1 MNEWKNKILGE
12 LGFTYAGLSGKTIKD
27 FGKGKPFIPYM
38 NIFTNS
44 KIDTTFINYV
54 QVHPSEKQN
63 VVKNGD
69 LFFTTSSET
78 IEEVGMTSVLLEE
91 VGECYLNSFCF
102 GFRLYNNEDLL
113 PEFAPYLF
121 RGNVVRKRISD
132 LGQGS
137 TRYNLPKTELLK
149 KLELNLPPLTS
160 QRQIA
165 KILSTAD
172 AVIEKTQAAIDKY
185 KAIKKGMLQDLFT
198 RGIDITTGKLRPK
211 YEEAPELYKESKL
224 GWIPNEW
231 DVKPLEDITDYVD
244 YRGKTPPKSDFG
256 IYLVTARNIKNGI
269 IDYEISKEYIREDS
283 YESAMSRGKVKLGD
297 VLITTEAPMGNVAQI
312 DKEDIA
318 LAQRVIKYRG
328 FECKLN
334 NDFLSKFLM
343 SENFQRQLSA
353 ESTGS
358 TVLGIKGS
366 RLHKLIIVVPE
377 FDEQVIIAERIK
389 TVDKKIEFEQNYSL
403 KFQKIKSGL
412 MSDLL
417 SGKKRVVVKEEEVA

>member
-1 MNEWKNKILGE
+1 MN
-12 LGFTYAGLSGKTIKD
+12 Y
-27 FGKGKPFIPYM
+27 
-38 NIFTNS
+38 
-44 KIDTTFINYV
+44 
-54 QVHPSEKQN
+54 
-63 VVKNGD
+63 
-69 LFFTTSSET
+69 
-78 IEEVGMTSVLLEE
+78 
-91 VGECYLNSFCF
+91 
-102 GFRLYNNEDLL
+102 
-113 PEFAPYLF
+113 
-121 RGNVVRKRISD
+121 
-132 LGQGS
+132 
-137 TRYNLPKTELLK
+137 
-149 KLELNLPPLTS
+149 
-160 QRQIA
+160 
-165 KILSTAD
+165 
-172 AVIEKTQAAIDKY
+172 
-185 KAIKKGMLQDLFT
+185 
-198 RGIDITTGKLRPK
+198 
-211 YEEAPELYKESKL
+211 
-224 GWIPNEW
+224 
-231 DVKPLEDITDYVD
+231 
-244 YRGKTPPKSDFG
+244 
-256 IYLVTARNIKNGI
+256 
-269 IDYEISKEYIREDS
+269 
-283 YESAMSRGKVKLGD
+283 
-297 VLITTEAPMGNVAQI
+297 QI